1 VAKKP
6 ETLFKEKVQ
15 KDLKKLPNTWCE
27 KIQQVCIRGTPDLL
41 CCIAGKFVAIEL
53 KASSS
58 EVPDALQDHKLQ
70 SIANADGMALVV
82 NPENWTETYIVLET
96 LARTGRVIRLL

>member
-1 VAKKP
+1 MAKKP
-6 ETLFKEKVQ
+6 ETVFKEKVQ
-15 KDLKKLPNTWCE
+15 KDLKKLPNTWFE

-41 CCIAGKFVAIEL
+41 CCISGKFVAIEL

-58 EVPDALQDHKLQ
+58 EFPDALQDHKLQ

-82 NPENWTETYIVLET
+82 NPDNWVETYMVLET